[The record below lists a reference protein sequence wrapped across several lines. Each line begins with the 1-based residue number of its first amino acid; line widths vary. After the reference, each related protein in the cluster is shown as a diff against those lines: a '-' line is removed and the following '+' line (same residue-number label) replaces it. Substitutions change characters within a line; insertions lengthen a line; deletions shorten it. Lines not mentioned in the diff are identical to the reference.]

1 MLLTALIQQ
10 NVEQCIMPIIM
21 PYVMSNAEIGH
32 SKMFKLCWMKTE
44 TSSIPFN
51 KLLQHWLFNWH
62 MVQQSAQFVEQQMS
76 HWNYVEPWVFFKFY
90 ARSSEHNNTLK
101 QPITFLSNKR
111 KSGTQWYISFCLSQ
125 NIWCCCRILFLNRLN
140 KILSTKT
147 STLKV
152 HGYAT

>member
-1 MLLTALIQQ
+1 
-10 NVEQCIMPIIM
+10 MPIIM
-21 PYVMSNAEIGH
+21 PYVMLNAEIGH
-32 SKMFKLCWMKTE
+32 SKTVKLWWMKTE

-76 HWNYVEPWVFFKFY
+76 HWNYVMNHGWLLNFMQGPL
-90 ARSSEHNNTLK
+90 HNNTLK
-101 QPITFLSNKR
+101 QPIKFLSNKR
-111 KSGTQWYISFCLSQ
+111 KSGTQWYISICLSQ
-125 NIWCCCRILFLNRLN
+125 NIWCCCWILFLNPLN

-152 HGYAT
+152 HGYATNSKYVL